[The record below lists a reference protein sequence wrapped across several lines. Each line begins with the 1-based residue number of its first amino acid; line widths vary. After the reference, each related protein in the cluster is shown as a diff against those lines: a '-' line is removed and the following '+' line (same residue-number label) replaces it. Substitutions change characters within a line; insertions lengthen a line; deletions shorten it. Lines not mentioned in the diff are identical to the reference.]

1 MSRGGTENWMLDWDV
16 VQVRSLVMDGDGHAA
31 KNIFLQSEE
40 VVQISVRFL
49 ALGPNPASEKELSVL

>member
-1 MSRGGTENWMLDWDV
+1 MLDWDV